1 MRLIRWNNKTKEYE
15 PYEVPNDWNV
25 KTYCEDMGAIVNC
38 ACCGKRL
45 PFGKCYTSREIH
57 TGLGFGYAVCGDC
70 YFHEESWE

>member
-1 MRLIRWNNKTKEYE
+1 MRLIKWNNKTKEYE

-25 KTYCEDMGAIVNC
+25 KTYCEDMSAIVNC

-57 TGLGFGYAVCGDC
+57 TGLGFGYAVCENC
-70 YFHEESWE
+70 YFHKESWE